1 MNVEINIP
9 VEYRED
15 PIAPDVQV
23 ENYKYTYQQKMNNV
37 KDQYDTGTLIQIV
50 MDNMANVFEKAL
62 PENAMIVSVAGT
74 EDMLVKKA
82 KFIEALRRHDDQL
95 AVIAFTNQTV
105 KQSTDGQ
112 NLSQHVPEN
121 NQVSKDVTNKMTT
134 NNIQNDKTKLTNQTQ
149 SESEPSHIESNKSN
163 HSVSVKQPCFVD
175 VQTVA
180 HGHYHPVDIST
191 TDIKDDNYV
200 DGIGI
205 SKIHR
210 ILWKDIKPLI
220 IKHSDLI
227 FEKQSLITLVPG
239 NGSLTANRRAT
250 LAKNSGLEPSDIT
263 DWDDKLLGRIE
274 SEDNFYNVYII
285 CRPESKNADNKD
297 EQLSETSADKL
308 TTVKSPS
315 SSDVTIGQ
323 SVQKTSQV
331 KSEEQKMTQQ
341 TNNTQDLNSMFK
353 AFVPQNKTTQ
363 IQPNVSNMN
372 QGTQTNNLSA
382 QSMQNSES
390 VINEPTSV
398 SKQNNTNDK
407 LLKAVYDKL
416 TTLSEAVDQY
426 QNTADK
432 AFTLAMLA
440 NELDTSS
447 LPEQFI
453 IWAKNC
459 QKDDQSRVNGI
470 IYLVEQLQKGTLKQ
484 NMPALAQPDIFLS
497 AIEFLAHKKD

>member
-82 KFIEALRRHDDQL
+82 KFIEVLRRHDDQL

-112 NLSQHVPEN
+112 NLLQHVPEN

-149 SESEPSHIESNKSN
+149 SEPEPSPIESNKSKP
-163 HSVSVKQPCFVD
+163 SLSAKQPCFVD

-239 NGSLTANRRAT
+239 NGSLTANRRAA

-263 DWDDKLLGRIE
+263 DWTDKLLGRIE

-285 CRPESKNADNKD
+285 CRPESENADNKD
-297 EQLSETSADKL
+297 EQLSETSLDNL

-315 SSDVTIGQ
+315 SSDVNIGQ
-323 SVQKTSQV
+323 PVQKTSQV

-353 AFVPQNKTTQ
+353 AFVPQNTTTQ
-363 IQPNVSNMN
+363 SQPSVSNMN

-398 SKQNNTNDK
+398 SNQNNTNDK
-407 LLKAVYDKL
+407 LLKDVYEKL
-416 TTLSEAVDQY
+416 TTLSEAVNQY
-426 QNTADK
+426 QDTADK

-453 IWAKNC
+453 MWAKNC

-484 NMPALAQPDIFLS
+484 NMPALAQPDIFLL